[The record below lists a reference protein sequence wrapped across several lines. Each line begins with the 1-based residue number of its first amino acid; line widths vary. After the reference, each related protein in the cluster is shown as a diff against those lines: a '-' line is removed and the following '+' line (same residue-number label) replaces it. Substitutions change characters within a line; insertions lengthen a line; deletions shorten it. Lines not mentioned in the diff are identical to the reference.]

1 MHAVFPRTAATRL
14 DGMTHELS
22 PAAYAQAIADA
33 RQRLIAFL
41 QRCTDGDWRSAPV
54 DGDPRPVGVIADHV
68 ADAYEYLAGWIR
80 DLLAGNPVDVN
91 SDIVDELNAE
101 HASDTGAVTPA
112 HVAGHLRSSGDA
124 LIALVAGLE
133 PGQLDLDD
141 GRVRRLAI
149 IAARHADN
157 HRAEIEAALAA
168 AV

>member
-1 MHAVFPRTAATRL
+1 MTDDLSSAA
-14 DGMTHELS
+14 H
-22 PAAYAQAIADA
+22 AQAIADA

-41 QRCTDGDWRSAPV
+41 QRCTDGDWRAAPV

-68 ADAYEYLAGWIR
+68 ADAYEYLGGWIS
-80 DLLAGNPVDVN
+80 DLMAGQPVEVN
-91 SDIVDELNAE
+91 TDIVDELNAE
-101 HASDTGAVTPA
+101 HAIDAGAVTPA

-133 PGQLDLDD
+133 PGQLDLDG

>member
-1 MHAVFPRTAATRL
+1 M
-14 DGMTHELS
+14 GG
-22 PAAYAQAIADA
+22 Q
-33 RQRLIAFL
+33 
-41 QRCTDGDWRSAPV
+41 PV
-54 DGDPRPVGVIADHV
+54 
-68 ADAYEYLAGWIR
+68 E
-80 DLLAGNPVDVN
+80 VN
-91 SDIVDELNAE
+91 TDIVDELNAE
-101 HASDTGAVTPA
+101 HAIEAGAVTPA

-133 PGQLDLDD
+133 PGQLDLDG